1 MTQGDP
7 SAMRVVI
14 IGAGQAGHQLAAS
27 IRDQGL
33 TGEVIMIGDEPHPPY
48 QRPPLSKAYL
58 AAEAIDDLG
67 LEDLAFRPPAFF
79 ADRQITLR
87 LNQRA
92 RRIDR
97 AAKTVILESG
107 EAVAYDHLVL
117 ATGARNRRLPIP
129 GMDFSGVMQLRG
141 LDDAFALRQRLQ
153 TARRVAVIG
162 AGFIGLECA
171 ATAAKRGLPVT
182 MVESAARVMARAVSP
197 EISAAF
203 EAAHRKA
210 GVDLRFG
217 AMAAEILG
225 EAGVATGLRLAD
237 GAVIEADL
245 IIVGVGVIPNQ
256 ELAAEA
262 WLAVGDGVI
271 VDNQLLTS
279 DPAISAIGDCA
290 LFPSPY
296 AEAPV
301 RLESVQNAADQGRC
315 VTARLAGRPT
325 DYAALPWF
333 WSDQGVLKLQ
343 IAGLAIG
350 YDKVILRH
358 HPTRAESFSAFLYR
372 GEKLI
377 AVESVNAVADH
388 MTARQILSAGFS
400 PTPEQAAD
408 PSADLKALAKP
419 GAADEAATGP
429 APPPGCF

>member
-1 MTQGDP
+1 MTPSDP
-7 SAMRVVI
+7 TAMRVVI
-14 IGAGQAGHQLAAS
+14 IGAGQAGHQVATS
-27 IRDQGL
+27 IRDQGM
-33 TGEVIMIGDEPHPPY
+33 TGEVTLIGEEPYLPY

-58 AAEAIDDLG
+58 ASEAINELG
-67 LEDLAFRPPAFF
+67 LEDLAFRPQSFF
-79 ADRQITLR
+79 ADRGIALH

-97 AAKTVILESG
+97 ATKAVILESG
-107 EAVAYDHLVL
+107 VSVGYDHLVL

-129 GMDFSGVMQLRG
+129 GMDFSGVLQLRG

-171 ATAAKRGLPVT
+171 ATAAKRGLSVT
-182 MVESAARVMARAVSP
+182 VVESATRVMARTVSP
-197 EISAAF
+197 AISAAF

-210 GVDLRFG
+210 GVDLRFS
-217 AMAAEILG
+217 AMAVEVLG
-225 EAGVATGLRLAD
+225 ENGVALGLRLAD
-237 GAVIEADL
+237 GSTLEADL
-245 IIVGVGVIPNQ
+245 IIVGVGVLPNQ

-262 WLAVGDGVI
+262 GLAVGDGVI
-271 VDNQLLTS
+271 VDAQLRTS

-301 RLESVQNAADQGRC
+301 RLESVQNAADQARC
-315 VTARLAGRPT
+315 VAARLAGEGA

-350 YDKVILRH
+350 YDKTVLRH

-372 GEKLI
+372 ADKLI

-408 PSADLKALAKP
+408 PTIDLKALAK
-419 GAADEAATGP
+419 AAA
-429 APPPGCF
+429 

>member
-7 SAMRVVI
+7 ISRRVVI

-27 IRDQGL
+27 LRDQGM
-33 TGEVIMIGDEPHPPY
+33 TGPVILIGDEPHPPY

-58 AAEAIDDLG
+58 AAETIEDLG
-67 LEDLAFRPPAFF
+67 LEELAFRPPSFF
-79 ADRQITLR
+79 ADRHITLR

-97 AAKTVILESG
+97 AARTVILESG

-182 MVESAARVMARAVSP
+182 VVESAARVMARAVSP

-217 AMAAEILG
+217 AMAKEILG
-225 EAGVATGLRLAD
+225 ETGAATGLRLAD
-237 GAVIEADL
+237 GAVIDADL
-245 IIVGVGVIPNQ
+245 IIVGVGVLPNQ
-256 ELAAEA
+256 GLAAEA
-262 WLAVGDGVI
+262 GLSVGDGVI
-271 VDNQLLTS
+271 VDELLLTS
-279 DPAISAIGDCA
+279 DPSISAIGDCA

-296 AEAPV
+296 APAPV
-301 RLESVQNAADQGRC
+301 RLESVQNAVDQARC
-315 VTARLAGRPT
+315 VAARLVGQPA
-325 DYAALPWF
+325 DYTALPWF
-333 WSDQGVLKLQ
+333 WSDQGALKLQ
-343 IAGLAIG
+343 IAGLSIG
-350 YDKVILRH
+350 SDKTALRR

-372 GEKLI
+372 ADKLI

-408 PSADLKALAKP
+408 PAIDLKALAK
-419 GAADEAATGP
+419 AAA
-429 APPPGCF
+429 

>member
-1 MTQGDP
+1 MTQGDL
-7 SAMRVVI
+7 AAVRVVV
-14 IGAGQAGHQLAAS
+14 IGAGQAGHQLAAAV
-27 IRDQGL
+27 RDQGM
-33 TGEVIMIGDEPHPPY
+33 TGPVILIGDEPHLPY

-67 LEDLAFRPPAFF
+67 LEELAFRPPSFF
-79 ADRQITLR
+79 AERKIDLR
-87 LNQRA
+87 VNQRA

-97 AAKTVILESG
+97 ALNRVILESG

-117 ATGARNRRLPIP
+117 ATGSRNRRLPIP
-129 GMDFSGVMQLRG
+129 GMDLDGVMQLRG
-141 LDDAFALRQRLQ
+141 LDDAFALRRRLRS
-153 TARRVAVIG
+153 ARRVAVIG

-182 MVESAARVMARAVSP
+182 VVESAARAMARAVSP
-197 EISAAF
+197 EVSAAF

-217 AMAAEILG
+217 AMASEILG
-225 EAGVATGLRLAD
+225 DGGRATGLRLAD
-237 GAVIEADL
+237 GAHVEADL
-245 IIVGVGVIPNQ
+245 IIVGVGVAPNQ

-262 WLAVGDGVI
+262 GLAVGDGVI
-271 VDNQLLTS
+271 VDRRLTTS

-296 AEAPV
+296 APGPV
-301 RLESVQNAADQGRC
+301 RLESVQNAADQARC
-315 VTARLAGRPT
+315 VAARLAGQPA

-333 WSDQGVLKLQ
+333 WSDQGALKLQ
-343 IAGLAIG
+343 IAGLSIG
-350 YDKVILRH
+350 YDKTVLRR

-372 GEKLI
+372 SDRLI

-388 MTARQILSAGFS
+388 MTARQILAAGFS

-408 PSADLKALAKP
+408 PTIDLKALAK
-419 GAADEAATGP
+419 AAG
-429 APPPGCF
+429 